1 MVIVGH
7 IVRGGVLE
15 PWDLNTRT
23 CTRPPIISKSF
34 LSGCD
39 GALRAWSPSDMISAG
54 HTVGIVLSGVSGI
67 MLHACRVHEVN
78 KGPKNAR

>member
-54 HTVGIVLSGVSGI
+54 HMFRFVLIGISDI
-67 MLHACRVHEVN
+67 MSRVCRVHD
-78 KGPKNAR
+78 ASMRA